1 MLITSGDLKGCGL
14 KENKDCLYGEY
25 SILHCICNTYLACL
39 KRGWM
44 IGVYFLLIANSAPR
58 YALSTNSSCLCL
70 SIKNCLNYKQNP
82 ANENWFDFAVLIRS
96 RESKLKAHMKARRFS
111 DDCTQQM
118 SGVSNETDSPPLFNA
133 IPSDQREDFITEMSL
148 FVPPVNSNYFNITT
162 CFMVAGKG
170 NRMFNPFTPTSDRDR
185 ISPYN
190 INTISSRQVM
200 GIKKNINYGVI
211 S

>member
-1 MLITSGDLKGCGL
+1 
-14 KENKDCLYGEY
+14 
-25 SILHCICNTYLACL
+25 
-39 KRGWM
+39 M

-70 SIKNCLNYKQNP
+70 QIKNCLNYKQNP

-162 CFMVAGKG
+162 CFMVTG
-170 NRMFNPFTPTSDRDR
+170 NFSLQYQ
-185 ISPYN
+185 YN
-190 INTISSRQVM
+190 IKQEGDENKEKYQLWNNQLIQYQ
-200 GIKKNINYGVI
+200 IL
-211 S
+211 